1 MKVKSMSIRLDKN
14 IDKRLRTYAKKSNL
28 TMTKIIELA
37 LNDYLRYKLTLKE
50 IEQYNADED

>member
-1 MKVKSMSIRLDKN
+1 MKIKSMSIRLDKN
-14 IDKRLRTYAKKSNL
+14 IDKRLRAYAKKSNL